1 MNDIYEIA
9 FLFNQLKNDDN
20 FMKYYRREDMSLYK
34 SIKEAK
40 QNMEKKLVLEKQEE
54 NKNNF
59 DIKQLNIS
67 LSQSSTL
74 NNSYKIYFTKS

>member
-1 MNDIYEIA
+1 
-9 FLFNQLKNDDN
+9 
-20 FMKYYRREDMSLYK
+20 MKYYRKRDMSLYK
-34 SIKEAK
+34 SIKK
-40 QNMEKKLVLEKQEE
+40 TKKKKEKKLVLEKQEE

>member
-9 FLFNQLKNDDN
+9 FLFNQLKNDDS
-20 FMKYYRREDMSLYK
+20 FMKYYRRGDMSLYK

-40 QNMEKKLVLEKQEE
+40 QNIEKKLVLEKQGE

>member
-1 MNDIYEIA
+1 
-9 FLFNQLKNDDN
+9 
-20 FMKYYRREDMSLYK
+20 MKYYRREDMSLYK

-67 LSQSSTL
+67 LSQSLTL